1 MAKKISYLEKPEYS
15 ISIALESKNFIKS
28 LADKLNDDI
37 ENFMIHKFYPGILD
51 YLDKLIDS
59 HSGTI
64 KELRKSQSLKQST
77 CLVFEDA
84 INDVKAAL
92 NAGMHVVWVL
102 DPCLVELYPKNYGE
116 TEKLDS
122 LELFDPSKMD

>member
-1 MAKKISYLEKPEYS
+1 MAKKISYLEKPESS
-15 ISIALESKNFIKS
+15 ISIAPESNNLIKS
-28 LADKLNDDI
+28 LADKFNDDI

-64 KELRKSQSLKQST
+64 KELRKSQSLKYFCDQLSK
-77 CLVFEDA
+77 
-84 INDVKAAL
+84 I
-92 NAGMHVVWVL
+92 HVVWVL

-122 LELFDPSKMD
+122 LELFDPSKYGLPPY

>member
-1 MAKKISYLEKPEYS
+1 MAKKISYLEKPESS
-15 ISIALESKNFIKS
+15 ISIAPESNNLIKS
-28 LADKLNDDI
+28 LADKFNDDI

-59 HSGTI
+59 HS
-64 KELRKSQSLKQST
+64 EN

-84 INDVKAAL
+84 INDVKACFKCR
-92 NAGMHVVWVL
+92 NAF
-102 DPCLVELYPKNYGE
+102 ELYPKNYGE

-122 LELFDPSKMD
+122 LELFDPSKYGLPPY

>member
-1 MAKKISYLEKPEYS
+1 MAKKISYLEKPESS
-15 ISIALESKNFIKS
+15 ISIAPESNNLIKS
-28 LADKLNDDI
+28 LADKFNDDI

-64 KELRKSQSLKQST
+64 KELRKSQSLKYFCDQLSKIH
-77 CLVFEDA
+77 L
-84 INDVKAAL
+84 AL

-122 LELFDPSKMD
+122 LELFDPSKYGLPPY